1 MATMATKLPSDAFWP
16 SGAIDTDVRLSFPTL
31 SSCNSSSTIIS
42 PLTLPRGAA
51 GYFDQRIHG
60 GNPKA
65 QVYSPLSP
73 GVRGPGLQ
81 QQSFL
86 SPHALHDQYRSS
98 SLPPQ
103 ARQSTAS
110 PVGQENS
117 SRSSQDSSGSFH
129 GLSFNGSNGHPRS
142 LSDSNSGPSQASMIR
157 RLIAQNGR
165 IREAWEAERKYMEAN
180 RERAEEV
187 YKEERALMEEERA
200 EWETEKALLLREIE
214 RLQGQLLGGA
224 GNMLSLRNGNIMSH
238 QGSFS
243 SATGLRG
250 GAAWEASPESM
261 KSSTHSSQSNDPA
274 GHKNLAVFY
283 PASLGGSPGPA
294 LKHSSLPQ
302 LRTASNVL
310 EPLPERISIG
320 HIPSSGL
327 SPISAT
333 ASETDGSTLVPVV
346 DVQEIIPE
354 LEGIPLKA
362 PAIQKPTFTD
372 GPSAEGSNAS
382 SRSSSPQN
390 SSDEAKAPPRAGKE
404 QTLQVLAA
412 HESARL
418 TMHAGHTPSHSLSLL
433 TTVAS
438 SGAATATS
446 SSGESTPTIQQ
457 GDGPF
462 GQVEAVVQMQEQ
474 VIETAQ
480 QQPSNADF
488 IDDHPEQV
496 YEPSE
501 GDLRLKGPLMVRNMP
516 AHDEIFFRRLSD
528 KLEEVAQDREASLP
542 AVLKDADSS
551 EEAKAQVEI
560 PASEASEAS
569 STTEKD
575 SSSTKSG
582 DDEEDFEIP
591 LKIKKSN
598 NFGAPFGSSRW

>member
-16 SGAIDTDVRLSFPTL
+16 SGAVDADARLSFPTL
-31 SSCNSSSTIIS
+31 SSDSSSTIIS

-51 GYFDQRIHG
+51 GYFDQRIIG

-86 SPHALHDQYRSS
+86 SPHILHDQYRSS

-103 ARQSTAS
+103 ARQNITS
-110 PVGQENS
+110 PAGQENN
-117 SRSSQDSSGSFH
+117 SRSSQDSTGTVH
-129 GLSFNGSNGHPRS
+129 GLTCNGLNGHPRS
-142 LSDSNSGPSQASMIR
+142 LSDSSSQPSQASMIR
-157 RLIAQNGR
+157 RLITQNGR

-200 EWETEKALLLREIE
+200 EWETEKTLLLKEIE
-214 RLQGQLLGGA
+214 RLQSQLLGGA
-224 GNMLSLRNGNIMSH
+224 NSTLSPRNGNIMSQ

-243 SATGLRG
+243 STTGLRG

-261 KSSTHSSQSNDPA
+261 KSSHSSHSN
-274 GHKNLAVFY
+274 GSGGQKNLAVY
-283 PASLGGSPGPA
+283 QQASLAGSPGPA

-333 ASETDGSTLVPVV
+333 ASETDGTPVPIL

-362 PAIQKPTFTD
+362 PAVQKPTFTD
-372 GPSAEGSNAS
+372 GPSMEDSNGS

-390 SSDEAKAPPRAGKE
+390 SSDEAKAPRASKV

-433 TTVAS
+433 TTVVS

-446 SSGESTPTIQQ
+446 SGDSTPTVQQ
-457 GDGPF
+457 GDGPV
-462 GQVEAVVQMQEQ
+462 GRVEAVVQMQ
-474 VIETAQ
+474 Q
-480 QQPSNADF
+480 QQTFEMSQQASDAESV
-488 IDDHPEQV
+488 DDHPEQV

-501 GDLRLKGPLMVRNMP
+501 GDARLKGPLMVRNMP

-542 AVLKDADSS
+542 AVLKDADSP
-551 EEAKAQVEI
+551 EEAKAQAEV
-560 PASEASEAS
+560 PASEAS

-575 SSSTKSG
+575 NGSPKSG
-582 DDEEDFEIP
+582 DGDDQDFDIP

>member
-1 MATMATKLPSDAFWP
+1 MATMAAKLPSDSFWP
-16 SGAIDTDVRLSFPTL
+16 SGAIDTDSRLSFPAL
-31 SSCNSSSTIIS
+31 SSDSSSTIIS

-51 GYFDQRIHG
+51 GYFDQRINA

-65 QVYSPLSP
+65 QIYSPLSP
-73 GVRGPGLQ
+73 GVRGPCVQ

-86 SPHALHDQYRSS
+86 SPHILHEQYRSS

-103 ARQSTAS
+103 TRQSITS
-110 PVGQENS
+110 PVGQENTC
-117 SRSSQDSSGSFH
+117 RSSQDSSGSIH

-142 LSDSNSGPSQASMIR
+142 LSDSNSNSQPSQASMIG
-157 RLIAQNGR
+157 RLITQNGR

-200 EWETEKALLLREIE
+200 EWETEKTLLLKEIE
-214 RLQGQLLGGA
+214 RLQSQLLGGA
-224 GNMLSLRNGNIMSH
+224 GNMLSPRNGNIMSH

-243 SATGLRG
+243 SASGLRG

-261 KSSTHSSQSNDPA
+261 KSSHSSHSNGSA
-274 GHKNLAVFY
+274 GHKNLAVHQQT
-283 PASLGGSPGPA
+283 SLAGSPGPA

-302 LRTASNVL
+302 LRTATNVL

-333 ASETDGSTLVPVV
+333 ASETDGTPVPIV

-372 GPSAEGSNAS
+372 GPSMEGSNAS

-390 SSDEAKAPPRAGKE
+390 SSDEAKAPRAGKE

-446 SSGESTPTIQQ
+446 SGESTPTIQQ

-462 GQVEAVVQMQEQ
+462 GQVEAVVQVQQQQ
-474 VIETAQ
+474 VIEIA
-480 QQPSNADF
+480 QQPSDADF
-488 IDDHPEQV
+488 LEDHPEQV

-501 GDLRLKGPLMVRNMP
+501 GEPRLKGPLMVRNMP

-551 EEAKAQVEI
+551 EGAKAQTE
-560 PASEASEAS
+560 ASASEAS

-575 SSSTKSG
+575 NSSPKSG

>member
-1 MATMATKLPSDAFWP
+1 MATLATKLPSDAFWP
-16 SGAIDTDVRLSFPTL
+16 SGAVESDVRQSFPTTL
-31 SSCNSSSTIIS
+31 SSDTSSTIIS

-60 GNPKA
+60 YPKA
-65 QVYSPLSP
+65 HVYSPLSP
-73 GVRGPGLQ
+73 GVRGPGPHP
-81 QQSFL
+81 QSFL
-86 SPHALHDQYRSS
+86 SPHILNDQYRSS
-98 SLPPQ
+98 SVPPQ

-110 PVGQENS
+110 PAGQENN
-117 SRSSQDSSGSFH
+117 SRSSQDSTGGSIH
-129 GLSFNGSNGHPRS
+129 GLSFKGPGGHPRS
-142 LSDSNSGPSQASMIR
+142 LSDSNSSASQASMIR
-157 RLIAQNGR
+157 RLLTQNGR

-200 EWETEKALLLREIE
+200 EWETERALLLKQIE
-214 RLQGQLLGGA
+214 HLQNQLLGGA
-224 GNMLSLRNGNIMSH
+224 GNMLSPRNGNVLSD

-243 SATGLRG
+243 SVSGLRG

-261 KSSTHSSQSNDPA
+261 KSSHSSRSNGPA
-274 GHKNLAVFY
+274 APKNLAVFHT
-283 PASLGGSPGPA
+283 ASLGGSPGPA

-333 ASETDGSTLVPVV
+333 ASETDGSTPVPVV
-346 DVQEIIPE
+346 DIQEIIPE
-354 LEGIPLKA
+354 LEGISLKA

-372 GPSAEGSNAS
+372 GPSVEGSNAS

-390 SSDEAKAPPRAGKE
+390 SSDEAKAPRAAKVE
-404 QTLQVLAA
+404 TLQVLAA

-446 SSGESTPTIQQ
+446 SGESTPTIQQ
-457 GDGPF
+457 GDGAF
-462 GQVEAVVQMQEQ
+462 GQAEAAVQVEQQA
-474 VIETAQ
+474 IEIAQ
-480 QQPSNADF
+480 QLTDADSA
-488 IDDHPEQV
+488 DDHPEQV

-501 GDLRLKGPLMVRNMP
+501 GDVRLKGPLMVRNMP

-551 EEAKAQVEI
+551 EEAEAQAD
-560 PASEASEAS
+560 ASVSETSEAS

-575 SSSTKSG
+575 NSSTKSG

>member
-1 MATMATKLPSDAFWP
+1 MATMATKLPSDSFWP
-16 SGAIDTDVRLSFPTL
+16 SGAIDTDARLSFPPL
-31 SSCNSSSTIIS
+31 STDSSSTIIS

-51 GYFDQRIHG
+51 GYFDQRIL

-86 SPHALHDQYRSS
+86 SPRILNDQYRSS
-98 SLPPQ
+98 SVPPQ
-103 ARQSTAS
+103 ARQSATS
-110 PVGQENS
+110 PAGQENG
-117 SRSSQDSSGSFH
+117 SRSSQDSTGSVH
-129 GLSFNGSNGHPRS
+129 GLSFNGANGHPRS
-142 LSDSNSGPSQASMIR
+142 LSDSNSNPSQATMIR
-157 RLIAQNGR
+157 RLITQNGR

-200 EWETEKALLLREIE
+200 EWETEKAHLLKEIE
-214 RLQGQLLGGA
+214 RLQGQLSGGA
-224 GNMLSLRNGNIMSH
+224 GNMLSPRNGNIMSNMS
-238 QGSFS
+238 SFS
-243 SATGLRG
+243 SASGLRG

-261 KSSTHSSQSNDPA
+261 KSSHSSQSNGPV
-274 GHKNLAVFY
+274 GHKNLAVFH

-333 ASETDGSTLVPVV
+333 ASETDGSTPVPVV
-346 DVQEIIPE
+346 DIQEIIPE

-372 GPSAEGSNAS
+372 GPSMEGSNAS

-390 SSDEAKAPPRAGKE
+390 SSDEAKAPRVGKVK
-404 QTLQVLAA
+404 TLQVLAA

-446 SSGESTPTIQQ
+446 SGDSTPTIQQ
-457 GDGPF
+457 GDGAF
-462 GQVEAVVQMQEQ
+462 GQVEAVVQVEQ
-474 VIETAQ
+474 QAIEIAQ
-480 QQPSNADF
+480 QTIDADSV
-488 IDDHPEQV
+488 DDHPEQV

-551 EEAKAQVEI
+551 EEAKSQAAA
-560 PASEASEAS
+560 PASDMSEAS

-575 SSSTKSG
+575 NSSTKNG